1 MEPNEL
7 NQQLASIEVPLTGE
21 AAEIS
26 SNLVRLDH
34 KIKNVN
40 NIAQDLI
47 SRSADMAYSQQFE
60 ALQDKV
66 ADYASQKN
74 MLMSMMY
81 DDERMNQFIPEKLK
95 DMPANSYEVQYDYWR
110 NILTFVYIAQEQE
123 EDAKEAEAEEI
134 PVNEQEEAVV
144 QEEDAESKAE

>member
-47 SRSADMAYSQQFE
+47 SRSAEMAYSQQFE

-74 MLMSMMY
+74 MLMCMMY

-95 DMPANSYEVQYDYWR
+95 DMPANSYEVQYDYWH
-110 NILTFVYIAQEQE
+110 NILVFVYMAQEQE
-123 EDAKEAEAEEI
+123 EDAKEAEAEAEESS
-134 PVNEQEEAVV
+134 VEEAK

>member
-95 DMPANSYEVQYDYWR
+95 DMPANSYEVQYDYWH
-110 NILTFVYIAQEQE
+110 NILVFVYMAQEQE
-123 EDAKEAEAEEI
+123 EDAKEAEAEESS
-134 PVNEQEEAVV
+134 VEEAK

>member
-7 NQQLASIEVPLTGE
+7 NQQLATIDVSLTGE

-47 SRSADMAYSQQFE
+47 NRSPDMAYSQQFE

-95 DMPANSYEVQYDYWR
+95 NMPANSYEVQYDYWR

-123 EDAKEAEAEEI
+123 EDAEEAEAEESS
-134 PVNEQEEAVV
+134 VEEAK
-144 QEEDAESKAE
+144 QEEDVESKVE